1 MGKRVRLV
9 PIPRMLVI
17 STSLVNQNCC
27 HEIKRRFNVKKKHLV
42 FPVLLLILSVV
53 LIVSYAT
60 PQL

>member
-1 MGKRVRLV
+1 
-9 PIPRMLVI
+9 MLVI

-27 HEIKRRFNVKKKHLV
+27 HEIKSRFNVKKKHLV
-42 FPVLLLILSVV
+42 FPVLLLILSAV